1 MKEFHFT
8 PDTIRKM
15 SNLDITKITTMLTV
29 YNKVQN
35 REIDRK

>member
-1 MKEFHFT
+1 MKEFYFT

-15 SNLDITKITTMLTV
+15 SNLDITKIMTMLNT

-35 REIDRK
+35 REINRK